1 MFSLWVSLKLIF
13 LFNVQTYWNF
23 LWKPICTLV
32 SGLKEHLFLRFTDV
46 ISSTIKIYDLH
57 YSQLLAKLL
66 KTFKQWISL
75 VVNIF
80 IREITLDA
88 QKVSYCSLHHAAS
101 NQVISWQRHRN
112 LNNGEKK
119 CNFLF
124 GKDLEVVL
132 SSKELNTFDES
143 PDWASTVP
151 ETSSEMQDEE
161 SESYDSAVIW
171 VIFL

>member
-1 MFSLWVSLKLIF
+1 M
-13 LFNVQTYWNF
+13 
-23 LWKPICTLV
+23 
-32 SGLKEHLFLRFTDV
+32 
-46 ISSTIKIYDLH
+46 
-57 YSQLLAKLL
+57 
-66 KTFKQWISL
+66 
-75 VVNIF
+75 
-80 IREITLDA
+80 
-88 QKVSYCSLHHAAS
+88 
-101 NQVISWQRHRN
+101 ISWQRHRN

-119 CNFLF
+119 SNFLF

>member
-1 MFSLWVSLKLIF
+1 MKLSLKAYLYPCIWF
-13 LFNVQTYWNF
+13 
-23 LWKPICTLV
+23 K
-32 SGLKEHLFLRFTDV
+32 KHLFLRFMDV

-80 IREITLDA
+80 IQEITLDA
-88 QKVSYCSLHHAAS
+88 QKVSYCSLHHATS

-143 PDWASTVP
+143 PDWASAVP